1 MSRLLPLGALLCFP
15 GGVLWALSPLGVYLS
30 ELKYKSP
37 DTFWKLFPSAVGLI
51 LIGLIFHRL
60 SGVGRDSRLATLGL
74 YGALLGVVLVVV
86 GDVLKF
92 HLQLDDAYLLGAPG
106 WRTLRVGLFFFTA
119 GSLLFAVGAWRSG
132 TLPRWVG
139 LPLMVGTVCGTLA
152 VARDLGYV
160 GAALW
165 VLFGVAWAWLGLLP
179 LVEFTA
185 RMMGKKRTRL
195 ER

>member
-1 MSRLLPLGALLCFP
+1 MSKLLPLGALLCFP

-51 LIGLIFHRL
+51 LLGLIFHRL
-60 SGVGRDSRLATLGL
+60 RGVGRGSRLASLGL
-74 YGALLGVVLVVV
+74 YVALLGGVLVVI

-92 HLQLDDAYLLGAPG
+92 YLQLDDTYLLNAPG

-132 TLPRWVG
+132 TLPRWAG
-139 LPLMVGTVCGTLA
+139 LPLVVGTACGTLA
-152 VARDLGYV
+152 VARDLGYA
-160 GAALW
+160 GAAFW
-165 VLFGVAWAWLGLLP
+165 VLFGVAWVWLGLAP
-179 LVEFTA
+179 IVEFVA
-185 RMMGKKRTRL
+185 RLTDKKRTRL